1 MNDSFDISNDSDID
15 KKVVEMKIEYKNT
28 QIQNMNKKPLYGINE
43 KVMDLIIIQMV
54 CMELIMI
61 EKN

>member
-1 MNDSFDISNDSDID
+1 MNDSFDISNDSDMD